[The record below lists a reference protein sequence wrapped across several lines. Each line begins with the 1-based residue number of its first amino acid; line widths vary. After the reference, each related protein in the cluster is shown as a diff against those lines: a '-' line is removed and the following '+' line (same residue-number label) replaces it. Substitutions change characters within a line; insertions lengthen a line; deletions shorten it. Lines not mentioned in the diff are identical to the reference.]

1 MKRFKVVCPWD
12 RWLVEKGLGEL
23 PNIADVIPIEA
34 TAESI
39 ARQIV
44 DADAYLATLK
54 VRLDTGMIQQAKNL
68 KAVATPSTGQ
78 DHIDVEALQQRG
90 IQFIS
95 IKTEFGLL
103 DSFTATA
110 ELAWALLLAAVRKIP
125 AGAASA
131 NQGNWARQEFTGT
144 QLSRKT
150 FGILGVG
157 RLGKM
162 TAAYASAFRMR
173 VIGCDVKKIDAPN
186 VQQVDFE
193 TLLRESDVIGIHI
206 HLTPENTGLLGE
218 KEFAK
223 MKRGVVIVNTSRGA
237 IIDETAFLK
246 ALQSGQVG
254 AGGLDVI
261 EGEWRTDL
269 VDHPL
274 IQYAREHDNLV
285 IMPHVGGCT
294 WETQRDSHA
303 FTCNKLAEALSQMTP
318 SRV

>member
-12 RWLVEKGLGEL
+12 QWLVEKGLGDL
-23 PNIADVIPIEA
+23 PQIADVIPIEA

-39 ARQIV
+39 ARHIV

-54 VRLDTGMIQQAKNL
+54 VRLDAGLIQRAKNL

-78 DHIDVEALQQRG
+78 DHIDVDALQQRG

-125 AGAASA
+125 AGVASA
-131 NQGNWARQEFTGT
+131 NRGVWARQEFTGT

-162 TAAYASAFRMR
+162 TAAYANAFRMR
-173 VIGCDVKKIDAPN
+173 VIGCDVKKFDTPG
-186 VQQVDFE
+186 VEPVDFD

-223 MKRGVVIVNTSRGA
+223 MKRGVVIINTSRGA

-254 AGGLDVI
+254 AAGLDVI

-269 VDHPL
+269 IDHPL
-274 IQYAREHDNLV
+274 IQYARTHDNLV

-294 WETQRDSHA
+294 WETQIDSHT
-303 FTCNKLAEALSQMTP
+303 FTCNKLAVALS
-318 SRV
+318 RAE